1 MNFKIVYGG
10 ILIAIVIAVGGY
22 VFPQVKQVAIEL
34 GSGTRFQHG
43 ISIGT
48 ATAPAANGMK
58 IGDNG
63 SEFTELKM
71 FSCTSIIGANTAQ
84 VASTTAPYDC
94 AVTGVASGD
103 LVFAMMSTSSP
114 YSSAVADVFIGLPF
128 HLVGAKASTTA
139 GYVTLMWENDMGRTG
154 TLGAT
159 GGVASTTNI
168 LYGDI

>member
-63 SEFTELKM
+63 SEFTWVIDPLDG
-71 FSCTSIIGANTAQ
+71 TTPYTAGL
-84 VASTTAPYDC
+84 ST
-94 AVTGVASGD
+94 
-103 LVFAMMSTSSP
+103 FAIS
-114 YSSAVADVFIGLPF
+114 IGLLKRFQPILGGDK
-128 HLVGAKASTTA
+128 HA
-139 GYVTLMWENDMGRTG
+139 GIRFDV
-154 TLGAT
+154 LG
-159 GGVASTTNI
+159 
-168 LYGDI
+168 